1 MTLPPEFPLPL
12 KDDRSRPGWRVL
24 EQPFAFLS
32 YSKGEIVVPA
42 GFDTDY
48 ASIPRIFWS
57 IYPPDGSYAPAAVVH
72 DWLYWS
78 QDFTRDESD
87 RVFYEAM
94 TALGV
99 PWLRRQIIYRAV
111 RLGGWAPWGKRARQ
125 ILTEYEPTESP

>member
-48 ASIPRIFWS
+48 ASIPRIFWN
-57 IYPPDGSYAPAAVVH
+57 IYPPDGSYTEAAVIH
-72 DWLYWS
+72 DFLYYE
-78 QDFTRDESD
+78 QPFDRDECD
-87 RVFYEAM
+87 LVFYEAM

-111 RLGGWAPWGKRARQ
+111 RLGGWHAWHKRASE
-125 ILTEYEPTESP
+125 IASEKSPSP

>member
-1 MTLPPEFPLPL
+1 MSFPKEFPYPL

-48 ASIPRIFWS
+48 ASIPRPFWV
-57 IYPPDGSYAPAAVVH
+57 IYPPDGGYTEAAVIH
-72 DWLYWS
+72 DYLYWTL
-78 QDFTRDESD
+78 DFTRGESD
-87 RVFYEAM
+87 KVFYEAM

-111 RLGGWAPWGKRARQ
+111 RLGGWVAWNKRAREIEAEQ
-125 ILTEYEPTESP
+125 PITS